1 MFDSIKKKFQFKFK
15 DRTNAA
21 NILAAALEDFLEKEE
36 RGRERGR
43 KREGE
48 RKNILIVVLGI
59 PRGGVIIADI
69 VAKKLKASD
78 FDIVLPRKLRIP
90 HNEEAAFGAIMED
103 GTVYLDDRLVKDL
116 DISAEYIE
124 KEKNLQLQEIER
136 RKSLYRNT
144 SKQQKERQLQNKI
157 IDVDKTT
164 IVVILTDDGAA
175 SGATVIAA
183 ARSIRKKNYFN
194 NDAKEL
200 IIALP
205 VAPKETVELLRK
217 EAAVDHVEVVT
228 APSFFNSV
236 GQFYQNFQPVSDEQV
251 VEIMKKWNLL

>member
-15 DRTNAA
+15 DRENAA

-36 RGRERGR
+36 RG
-43 KREGE
+43 REGE

-103 GTVYLDDRLVKDL
+103 GTIYLDDRLVKDL

-124 KEKNLQLQEIER
+124 KEKNLQLEEIER

-144 SKQQKERQLQNKI
+144 SKQQKERQLENKI
-157 IDVDKTT
+157 IDDNKT

-183 ARSIRKKNYFN
+183 ARSIRKKNSIN
-194 NDAKEL
+194 NAKEL

>member
-1 MFDSIKKKFQFKFK
+1 LFDSIKKKFQFKFK

-36 RGRERGR
+36 RG
-43 KREGE
+43 REGE

-144 SKQQKERQLQNKI
+144 SKQQERQLENKI
-157 IDVDKTT
+157 DDDKT

-183 ARSIRKKNYFN
+183 ARSIRKKNSIN
-194 NDAKEL
+194 NAKEL

-251 VEIMKKWNLL
+251 VEIMRKWNLL

>member
-15 DRTNAA
+15 DRENAA

-36 RGRERGR
+36 RGRER
-43 KREGE
+43 E

-144 SKQQKERQLQNKI
+144 SKQQERQLENKI
-157 IDVDKTT
+157 DDDKT

-183 ARSIRKKNYFN
+183 ARSIRKKNSIN
-194 NDAKEL
+194 NAKEL

>member
-1 MFDSIKKKFQFKFK
+1 LFDSIKKKFQFKFK

-103 GTVYLDDRLVKDL
+103 GTVYLDDSLAKDL

-144 SKQQKERQLQNKI
+144 SKQQERQLENKI
-157 IDVDKTT
+157 DDDKT

-183 ARSIRKKNYFN
+183 ARSIRKSFSPN
-194 NDAKEL
+194 NKL
-200 IIALP
+200 IIGLP

>member
-15 DRTNAA
+15 DRINAA

-144 SKQQKERQLQNKI
+144 SKQQERQLENKI
-157 IDVDKTT
+157 DDDKT

-183 ARSIRKKNYFN
+183 ARSIRKKNSIN
-194 NDAKEL
+194 NAKEL

>member
-1 MFDSIKKKFQFKFK
+1 LFDSIKKKFQFKFK
-15 DRTNAA
+15 DRENAA

-36 RGRERGR
+36 RGREREK

-59 PRGGVIIADI
+59 PRGGVIIADV

-103 GTVYLDDRLVKDL
+103 GTVYLDDSLVKDL

-157 IDVDKTT
+157 DDNKT

-183 ARSIRKKNYFN
+183 ARSIRKSFSPN
-194 NDAKEL
+194 NKL
-200 IIALP
+200 IIGLP

>member
-1 MFDSIKKKFQFKFK
+1 LFDSIKKKFQFKFK

-36 RGRERGR
+36 RG
-43 KREGE
+43 REGE

-144 SKQQKERQLQNKI
+144 SKQQERQLENKI
-157 IDVDKTT
+157 DDDKT

-183 ARSIRKKNYFN
+183 ARSIRKKNSIN
-194 NDAKEL
+194 NAKEL

-251 VEIMKKWNLL
+251 VEIIRKWNLL

>member
-1 MFDSIKKKFQFKFK
+1 MLDSIKKKFQFRFK
-15 DRTNAA
+15 DRENAA
-21 NILAAALEDFLEKEE
+21 NILAAALEDFLEKEDR
-36 RGRERGR
+36 RGREGGR
-43 KREGE
+43 K
-48 RKNILIVVLGI
+48 NTLILVLGI

-69 VAKKLKASD
+69 VAKNLKASD

-103 GTVYLDDRLVKDL
+103 GTIYLDDRLVKDL
-116 DISAEYIE
+116 DISEEYIE

-144 SKQQKERQLQNKI
+144 SKQHERELGNKI
-157 IDVDKTT
+157 NDKT
-164 IVVILTDDGAA
+164 IVILIDDGAA

-183 ARSIRKKNYFN
+183 ARSIRKNSLN
-194 NDAKEL
+194 NAKEL

-205 VAPKETVELLRK
+205 VAPKETVGLLRK
-217 EAAVDHVEVVT
+217 EAADHVEVVT
-228 APSFFNSV
+228 APSSFFNSV

-251 VEIMKKWNLL
+251 IEIMKKWNLL

>member
-15 DRTNAA
+15 DRENAA

-36 RGRERGR
+36 RG
-43 KREGE
+43 REGE

-103 GTVYLDDRLVKDL
+103 GTIYLDDRLVKDL

-124 KEKNLQLQEIER
+124 KEKNLQLEEIER

-144 SKQQKERQLQNKI
+144 SKQQKERQLENKI
-157 IDVDKTT
+157 IDDNKT

-183 ARSIRKKNYFN
+183 ARSIRKSFSPN
-194 NDAKEL
+194 NKL
-200 IIALP
+200 IIGLP

>member
-1 MFDSIKKKFQFKFK
+1 LLDSIKKKFQFRFK
-15 DRTNAA
+15 DRENAA
-21 NILAAALEDFLEKEE
+21 NILAAALEDFLEKEDR
-36 RGRERGR
+36 RGREGGR
-43 KREGE
+43 K
-48 RKNILIVVLGI
+48 NTLILVLGI

-69 VAKKLKASD
+69 VAKNLKASD

-103 GTVYLDDRLVKDL
+103 GTIYLDDRLVKDL
-116 DISAEYIE
+116 DISEEYIE

-144 SKQQKERQLQNKI
+144 SKQHERELGNKI
-157 IDVDKTT
+157 NDKT
-164 IVVILTDDGAA
+164 IVILIDDGAA

-183 ARSIRKKNYFN
+183 ARSIRKNSLN
-194 NDAKEL
+194 NAKEL

-205 VAPKETVELLRK
+205 VAPKETVGLLRK
-217 EAAVDHVEVVT
+217 EAADHVEVVT
-228 APSFFNSV
+228 APSSFFNSV

-251 VEIMKKWNLL
+251 IEIMKKWNLL

>member
-15 DRTNAA
+15 DRENAA

-36 RGRERGR
+36 KG
-43 KREGE
+43 REGE

-144 SKQQKERQLQNKI
+144 SKQQERQLENKI
-157 IDVDKTT
+157 IDDDKT

-183 ARSIRKKNYFN
+183 ARSIRKKNSIN
-194 NDAKEL
+194 NAKEL

>member
-15 DRTNAA
+15 DRENAA

-36 RGRERGR
+36 RGR
-43 KREGE
+43 KMEGE

-69 VAKKLKASD
+69 VAKKLKASY

-116 DISAEYIE
+116 DISTEYIE

-144 SKQQKERQLQNKI
+144 SKQQERQLENKI
-157 IDVDKTT
+157 DDKTT
-164 IVVILTDDGAA
+164 TVVILTDDGAA

-183 ARSIRKKNYFN
+183 ARSIRKKNFFN
-194 NDAKEL
+194 NAKEL

-251 VEIMKKWNLL
+251 VEIMRKWNLL

>member
-1 MFDSIKKKFQFKFK
+1 LFDSIKKKFQFKFK
-15 DRTNAA
+15 DRENAA

-36 RGRERGR
+36 RG
-43 KREGE
+43 REGE

-103 GTVYLDDRLVKDL
+103 GTVYFDDGLVKDL

-144 SKQQKERQLQNKI
+144 SKQQERQLENKI
-157 IDVDKTT
+157 DDDKT

-183 ARSIRKKNYFN
+183 ARSIRKKNSIN
-194 NDAKEL
+194 NAKEL